1 MAPKT
6 GEGAEI
12 DKDQLIYRDGGDLGE
27 DAEKMK
33 KLMSKMVKPEIVL
46 LNLEEEENRD
56 KEAMIIMMKKYS
68 KLWKNLYYKYSN
80 SGYSSMKKNT
90 FD

>member
-1 MAPKT
+1 MA
-6 GEGAEI
+6 
-12 DKDQLIYRDGGDLGE
+12 
-27 DAEKMK
+27 KMM
-33 KLMSKMVKPEIVL
+33 LPEIKL

-56 KEAMIIMMKKYS
+56 KDGMLAIMKKYA

-80 SGYSSMKKNT
+80 SGFSSKNISN